1 MKEISINAMRLRKSA
16 GLSQSALAAK
26 AGISR
31 LTYVNIESG
40 KSVPKSDTLLA
51 ISQALDVGIFDLI
64 RPTPTFQSLRFRS
77 RVVPSAR
84 QRALKEQ
91 EMVILA
97 EWLKSYAELESLLGD
112 KRKYAFSESSPS
124 DPVEAAGY
132 ARKRL
137 GVPDDGPIGNLQA
150 LISDVGIKL
159 YFLDAKIPGFSG
171 ASVGQKDGGP
181 CIAVNRNGMS
191 VERQIFTAAHE
202 LGHLLLHRDSYS
214 VNQSHDLIL
223 DTKQEREADVFAS
236 HLLISEDS
244 FVKRWNE
251 ELGLHWIDRV
261 LSLKRYFRVSYQVI
275 LFRLKEQQQN
285 ARTDLHKEFAIGFQ
299 QRYHH
304 DLKNHFEPDAL
315 ADSMPLREPEG
326 LGNLDF
332 CEERFSRLIR
342 AALEKGEIS
351 ISRAAQ
357 LLRLSIEETRSLRQS
372 WLEEP

>member
-1 MKEISINAMRLRKSA
+1 MKEISINARRLRKSV

-31 LTYVNIESG
+31 LTYINIESG

-51 ISQALDVGIFDLI
+51 ISQALEVGIFDLM
-64 RPTPTFQSLRFRS
+64 RPAPAFQSLRFRS

-91 EMVILA
+91 EMVALA
-97 EWLKSYAELESLLGD
+97 EWLKSYDELESLLGD
-112 KRKYAFSESSPS
+112 RRQYAFSESSPS

-137 GVPDDGPIGNLQA
+137 RVSDDSPIGNLQA
-150 LISDVGIKL
+150 LISDAGIKL

-181 CIAVNRNGMS
+181 CIAVNRHGMS

-214 VNQSHDLIL
+214 VKQSYEPIS

-236 HLLISEDS
+236 HLLIPGDS

-275 LFRLKEQQQN
+275 LFRLKEQQK
-285 ARTDLHKEFAIGFQ
+285 AHADLHKEFAIGFQ

-315 ADSMPLREPEG
+315 ADSMPLSEPEG

-357 LLRLSIEETRSLRQS
+357 LSRLSLDDMRNLRQS
-372 WLEEP
+372 WLDEP

>member
-1 MKEISINAMRLRKSA
+1 MKEISINARRLRKSI
-16 GLSQSALAAK
+16 GLSQSAVAAK

-31 LTYVNIESG
+31 LSYVNIESG
-40 KSVPKSDTLLA
+40 KSIPKSDTLLA
-51 ISQALDVGIFDLI
+51 ISQALEVGIFDLI
-64 RPTPTFQSLRFRS
+64 RPSPTFQSLRFRS
-77 RVVPSAR
+77 RVVPNAR

-91 EMVILA
+91 ELVALA

-112 KRKYAFSESSPS
+112 SRQYAFSESSPS
-124 DPVEAAGY
+124 NLVEAAGY
-132 ARKRL
+132 ARKQL
-137 GVPDDGPIGNLQA
+137 GILDDSPIGNLQA
-150 LISDVGIKL
+150 LISDAGIKL

-171 ASVGQKDGGP
+171 ASIGQEDSGP
-181 CIAVNRNGMS
+181 CIAVNRHGMS

-202 LGHLLLHRDSYS
+202 LGHLLLHRSSYS
-214 VNQSHDLIL
+214 VKQSNEPIVDA
-223 DTKQEREADVFAS
+223 KQEQEADVFAS
-236 HLLISEDS
+236 HLLIPADS
-244 FVKRWNE
+244 FLKRWDE

-275 LFRLKEQQQN
+275 LFRLKEQQA

-315 ADSMPLREPEG
+315 ADSMPFREPEG
-326 LGNLDF
+326 LRNLDF

-342 AALEKGEIS
+342 AALEKSEIS

-357 LLRLSIEETRSLRQS
+357 LSRLSLDDMRNLRQS